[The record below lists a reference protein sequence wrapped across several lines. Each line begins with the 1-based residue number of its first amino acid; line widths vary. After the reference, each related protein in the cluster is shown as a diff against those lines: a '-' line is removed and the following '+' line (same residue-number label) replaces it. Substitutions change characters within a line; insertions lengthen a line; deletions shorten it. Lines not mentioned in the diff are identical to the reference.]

1 MNEFELSEIFDAAYE
16 REFAVFDDAPE
27 HKFSFRHRRKMQKI
41 LFPEAEQIPSGN
53 RIVKRK
59 ISLKRSTLVVAL
71 LIFLALIA
79 GAVSVFRIAGF
90 SGTVNDGIIHLFTT
104 NDATAPSVIEKRYDL
119 TKLPEDFK
127 FYERAGDEG
136 EEWLHRVYINR
147 SDNTRLTF
155 NQKTKAMF
163 AAHYPD
169 TENRKFEEVDING
182 NKGYLWRDGN
192 DIYGHT
198 MKTLVWDNGE
208 YIFELHGEISK
219 NMLLNLARS
228 AKYWGE

>member
-1 MNEFELSEIFDAAYE
+1 M
-16 REFAVFDDAPE
+16 
-27 HKFSFRHRRKMQKI
+27 FS
-41 LFPEAEQIPSGN
+41 
-53 RIVKRK
+53 
-59 ISLKRSTLVVAL
+59 
-71 LIFLALIA
+71 
-79 GAVSVFRIAGF
+79 IAGF
-90 SGTVNDGIIHLFTT
+90 SGTVNDGIIHLFK
-104 NDATAPSVIEKRYDL
+104 PSADSPTVIEKRYDL
-119 TKLPEDFK
+119 KALPENFK
-127 FYERAGDEG
+127 FLERAGDEG

-147 SDNTRLTF
+147 SYNTRITF

-182 NKGYLWRDGN
+182 NKGYLWRDSD

>member
-1 MNEFELSEIFDAAYE
+1 MNDYTLSEIFDEVYE
-16 REFAVFDDAPE
+16 QEFSEFDNPPK
-27 HKFSFRHRRKMQKI
+27 HRFSFRHRRKMQKI
-41 LFPEAEQIPSGN
+41 LSPENKQIFSEN

-59 ISLKRSTLVVAL
+59 ISLKRNTLVVVL

-90 SGTVNDGIIHLFTT
+90 SGTINDGIIHLFTSG
-104 NDATAPSVIEKRYDL
+104 AESAPTVIEKRYDL
-119 TKLPEDFK
+119 KALPEDFE
-127 FYERAGDEG
+127 FLERAGDEG

-147 SDNTRLTF
+147 SINTRITF

-169 TENRKFEEVDING
+169 VKTRQFEEVDING
-182 NKGYLWRDGN
+182 NKGYLWRDSH

-219 NMLLNLARS
+219 NMLINLARS